1 MGAGREDFGVQG
13 RMTHVRSA
21 DGTRIYCEES
31 GQGVPVLFVHE
42 FGGSCRSFDL
52 QVAAFRPRH
61 RCVTFNARG
70 YPPSEVPA
78 DAERYSQDHAVAD
91 IAAVMDG
98 LAVERAHLVGV
109 SMGAASS
116 LQYALKE
123 PGRVLSATLAGIG
136 SGSDDP
142 ETFREAARTTAKLL
156 GSRGMPALAAQM
168 NESPTR
174 RRLKDKNPPEFRRFN
189 EQLLA
194 MSPAGHA
201 NTQLGVQ
208 GRRPPLYVHEKRL
221 AALRVPVLVVVGDE
235 DAPCRKPSDFL
246 ERVLPD
252 ARLHVFPQT
261 GHCVNLENPA
271 EFNRLCLGFIE
282 SVAVA
287 SG

>member
-1 MGAGREDFGVQG
+1 MKQ
-13 RMTHVRSA
+13 VRSA
-21 DGTRIYCEES
+21 DGTKIHCEES
-31 GQGVPVLFVHE
+31 GKGTAVLFVHE
-42 FGGSCRSFDL
+42 YGGSCRSFDG
-52 QVAAFRPRH
+52 QVEAFRSRC

-78 DAERYSQDHAVAD
+78 SADRYSQDHAVAD

-98 LAVERAHLVGV
+98 LAIERAHLVGV

-123 PGRVLSATLAGIG
+123 PQRVLSATLVGIG

-142 ETFREAARTTAKLL
+142 ETFRAAARATAKLL
-156 GSRGMPALAAQM
+156 GERGMAALAAQM
-168 NESPTR
+168 NDSPNR
-174 RRLKDKNPPEFRRFN
+174 RRLKDKNPAEFRRFN

-221 AALRVPVLVVVGDE
+221 VALRLPVLVVVGDE
-235 DAPCRKPSDFL
+235 DEPCRKPSDFL
-246 ERVLPD
+246 ARVLPD
-252 ARLHVFPQT
+252 ARLHVFSQT